1 MSPSVIRWLFSFRL
15 IEFVLEQSHGYQEP
29 ESKGK
34 TKHLWGEVV
43 PKITSWD
50 R

>member
-15 IEFVLEQSHGYQEP
+15 IEFVLEQSYGYQEP

-34 TKHLWGEVV
+34 NQTFVGGGGPQNHLLG
-43 PKITSWD
+43 
-50 R
+50 